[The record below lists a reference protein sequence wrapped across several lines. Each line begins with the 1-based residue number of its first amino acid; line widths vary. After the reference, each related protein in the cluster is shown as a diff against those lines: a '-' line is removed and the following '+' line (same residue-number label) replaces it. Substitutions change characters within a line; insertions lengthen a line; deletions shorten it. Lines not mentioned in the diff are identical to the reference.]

1 MYWGAGSAFGF
12 LTLLGYL
19 SFVAGAYLAWLGRDD
34 VFIWL
39 EDEVH
44 TIRRDLS
51 RHTAIGPFYSPKK
64 HSSFRYTPY
73 NLARSFARI
82 PRSRI
87 GWGAILMFVGPML
100 VVVDFFV

>member
-1 MYWGAGSAFGF
+1 MYWGAGSALGL

-19 SFVAGAYLAWLGRDD
+19 TFVTGAYLAWLGRHD

-39 EDEVH
+39 EDEVS
-44 TIRRDLS
+44 TVRRTLA
-51 RHTAIGPFYSPKK
+51 RHTAVGPFYSPKQ

-87 GWGAILMFVGPML
+87 GWGAILICLGPLL
-100 VVVDFFV
+100 VVMDFFV